1 MEVPSI
7 GIHLPRAMRSK
18 YHANQA
24 FEKKLAD
31 QPDFL
36 TQNGYKRPF
45 KNFKSVLV
53 CEKKGKKKKFIT
65 VLIPLVVLQ

>member
-1 MEVPSI
+1 
-7 GIHLPRAMRSK
+7 MRSK

-45 KNFKSVLV
+45 KNFNPCWCVKV
-53 CEKKGKKKKFIT
+53 KKEKKKKFIT